1 MAMTY
6 DKRKENMSNLDKID
20 RALDNII
27 TELKL
32 NDKKQNSASVNKND
46 VKNALKKFLQENV
59 AKTN

>member
-59 AKTN
+59 AN

>member
-6 DKRKENMSNLDKID
+6 EKRKKNMSDLDKID
-20 RALDNII
+20 RALYNII

-59 AKTN
+59 AN